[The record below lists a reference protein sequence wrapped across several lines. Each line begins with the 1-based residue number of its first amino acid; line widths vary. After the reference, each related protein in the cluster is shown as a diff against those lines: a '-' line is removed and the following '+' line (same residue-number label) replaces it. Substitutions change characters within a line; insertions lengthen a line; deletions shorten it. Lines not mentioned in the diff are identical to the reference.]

1 MLEDFSGGQ
10 EKNDDASLDGVVE
23 LIQSLRNAENDFYK
37 ANDEFVCGR
46 ALKNESAYSIKG
58 RLVRTI
64 NEKLVPY
71 LSAMS
76 IADNS
81 AYGNFAQNVERQI
94 KKLNSAVP
102 KTKKSP
108 PK

>member
-1 MLEDFSGGQ
+1 MMILSGGAMN
-10 EKNDDASLDGVVE
+10 K
-23 LIQSLRNAENDFYK
+23 LRNSIRVTAADGLSDYFVRLYK
-37 ANDEFVCGR
+37 ANDEFVRGR

-108 PK
+108 PQ